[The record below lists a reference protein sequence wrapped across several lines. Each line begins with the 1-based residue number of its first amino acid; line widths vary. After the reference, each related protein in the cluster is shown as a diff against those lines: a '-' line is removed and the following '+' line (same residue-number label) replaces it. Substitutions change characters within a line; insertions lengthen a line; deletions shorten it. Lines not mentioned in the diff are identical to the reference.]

1 MSKSINTIAVE
12 VLLQTGIE
20 KTIVHARNLGI
31 KSELPQYPSLALGSA
46 DIPLSEMILPYMCF
60 ANAGK
65 LMTPYYLLE
74 IRDQS
79 GTVLYQAPVPE
90 SKEVLPSQEAY
101 VMSNILSAVINE
113 GTGRRLRTTYGL
125 KNELAGKTG
134 TTQNQAD
141 GWFIG
146 YNSRIVVGIRVGAND
161 RNIHFNSIRLG
172 QGAHMALPIFGLFMR
187 ECLKDPAYA
196 RWESLSFPLVP
207 VAEQKELDTPIFQEK
222 MNLFERIGN
231 KKLKKRALVHPTD
244 TVVKKEKKGFFRKIG
259 NLFRK
264 KKEEE

>member
-1 MSKSINTIAVE
+1 
-12 VLLQTGIE
+12 
-20 KTIVHARNLGI
+20 
-31 KSELPQYPSLALGSA
+31 
-46 DIPLSEMILPYMCF
+46 
-60 ANAGK
+60 
-65 LMTPYYLLE
+65 
-74 IRDQS
+74 
-79 GTVLYQAPVPE
+79 
-90 SKEVLPSQEAY
+90 
-101 VMSNILSAVINE
+101 
-113 GTGRRLRTTYGL
+113 
-125 KNELAGKTG
+125 
-134 TTQNQAD
+134 
-141 GWFIG
+141 
-146 YNSRIVVGIRVGAND
+146 
-161 RNIHFNSIRLG
+161 
-172 QGAHMALPIFGLFMR
+172 MALPIFGLFMR